1 MLDSVVSVCIH
12 RHIPM
17 CSHGALLLPP
27 PPAARTVPAAME
39 QRGCLKKVREEG
51 SVSNFRSLLKYH
63 PPREA
68 SLLDRPIKQ

>member
-1 MLDSVVSVCIH
+1 MCIH
-12 RHIPM
+12 MLSRV
-17 CSHGALLLPP
+17 SLFLPP
-27 PPAARTVPAAME
+27 PLTARMVPAAME

-68 SLLDRPIKQ
+68 SLLDHSIKQ